1 MPNPFHLAIPVHDLV
16 AARAFYGGLLGCP
29 EGRSSAQWIDFN
41 LYGHQLV
48 CHVVDGS
55 APVGPS
61 GNNPVDGHAVPVP
74 HFGVVLDREDWDTL
88 AERLRSAGIAFV
100 IEPHVRFVGQPGE
113 QATMFLL
120 DPSGNA
126 LEFKSFADI
135 EGQLFAT

>member
-1 MPNPFHLAIPVHDLV
+1 MPNPFHLAIPVHDLI
-16 AARAFYGGLLGCP
+16 AARAFYGRLLGCP

-55 APVGPS
+55 EPVRPS
-61 GNNPVDGHAVPVP
+61 GSNPVDGHAVPVP
-74 HFGVVLDREDWDTL
+74 HFGVVLDMGDWSAL
-88 AERLRSAGIAFV
+88 AERLRAAGIAFV
-100 IEPHVRFVGQPGE
+100 IEPHVRFVGQSGE

-135 EGQLFAT
+135 ESQLFAT

>member
-1 MPNPFHLAIPVHDLV
+1 MTNPFHLAIPVHDLI
-16 AARAFYGGLLGCP
+16 AARTFYGDLLGCP

-48 CHVVDGS
+48 CHKIDSVKP
-55 APVGPS
+55 APPAD
-61 GNNPVDGHAVPVP
+61 NNPVDGHAVPVP
-74 HFGVVLDREDWDTL
+74 HFGVVLDMADWKTL

-120 DPSGNA
+120 DPTGNA

-135 EGQLFAT
+135 EGQLFAS